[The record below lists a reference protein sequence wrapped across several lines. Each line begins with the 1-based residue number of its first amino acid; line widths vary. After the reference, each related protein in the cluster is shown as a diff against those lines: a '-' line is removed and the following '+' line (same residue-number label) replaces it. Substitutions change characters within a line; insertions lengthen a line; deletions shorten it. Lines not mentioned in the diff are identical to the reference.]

1 MASRNKVVNRLRRQA
16 SIKVNVNMT
25 PEMQGLLKGK
35 LPGKGKENPVSKA
48 VEQGMAEAVKKS
60 NVAKLA
66 SDAANKAISKEL
78 GKAKAKKAPVKR
90 KPKGPFVTTQHV
102 DWDEKSSGPV
112 SATMNLG
119 VTSSR
124 AKDRVW
130 AAAKLFYQVVANTP
144 LDEDYEYTRQPK
156 KKSSKEIREKKAFK
170 FVRGEDGLMKVVPVD
185 VVKPAYKAFHK
196 ADEHVT
202 RNNWI
207 LKLTTTR
214 GTTEFKSGSL
224 GINFDQPS
232 DSGWTAVADQIRAVT
247 GRYKPTDVEIV
258 NNDPYID
265 VLEYGR
271 YNSTS
276 TEKHQGAM
284 YQHGTVGGYSV
295 QAPRGIMR
303 VAASQLN
310 NLQLDA
316 DRDNK
321 GVISDGM
328 LSAIPKVTLKLNSD
342 NLADYAP
349 VDEVVENAVRTEEEN
364 GEFIS
369 ERQMG
374 EIFMSNKPTVDVV
387 IKKSEKAA
395 KASNRYRFKKQ
406 EQEAKEALTKLI
418 EAELKKNERR
428 ISQMAKQIAAD
439 ARKER
444 RRVSVG
450 EFNRGLRGA
459 EESFFNAEK
468 ITEQREGF
476 TVTMKS
482 PKTNISKNMQEKS
495 AAKPSEYVVP
505 DEIRQSYFFMDIK
518 LSNTDTAKFV
528 VKKGEQDT
536 FAEYT
541 GNLSS
546 LHGEDLVKRIKQ
558 LKFKSLQKTIIDSA
572 ISERVI
578 KANMNKMRNAFEGED

>member
-1 MASRNKVVNRLRRQA
+1 MASRNKVVNRLRKQA

-35 LPGKGKENPVSKA
+35 LPGKGKESPVSKA

-66 SDAANKAISKEL
+66 SNAVNKAIRDIV
-78 GKAKAKKAPVKR
+78 KKGSRKR
-90 KPKGPFVTTQHV
+90 SGESTPKGPLVTTKHI
-102 DWDEKSSGPV
+102 DWKKSKKASGPV

-119 VTSSR
+119 VTSSK

-130 AAAKLFYQVVANTP
+130 AAAKLFYQIVANTP

-214 GTTEFKSGSL
+214 GMTEFKSGSL

-321 GVISDGM
+321 GVISDSM

-349 VDEVVENAVRTEEEN
+349 VDEVVKNAARTAEEN

-374 EIFMSNKPTVDVV
+374 EIFMSDKPTVDVV

-406 EQEAKEALTKLI
+406 TNTDKVAEALFKEVQKVSKVISRRERAENRALKEIWSDQMTAVRAAGKLESGLDKEI
-418 EAELKKNERR
+418 ENELKIILKSQKTSVSKAVKEKKPPKPAETNVIKENYYLFEIPNKDFAIIVEDNGEMYRYALDDAKYASYGKKEDFKKNIKFMKDEVFLKALKGMLTEEELY
-428 ISQMAKQIAAD
+428 SAD
-439 ARKER
+439 
-444 RRVSVG
+444 
-450 EFNRGLRGA
+450 
-459 EESFFNAEK
+459 EESL
-468 ITEQREGF
+468 
-476 TVTMKS
+476 
-482 PKTNISKNMQEKS
+482 
-495 AAKPSEYVVP
+495 
-505 DEIRQSYFFMDIK
+505 IK
-518 LSNTDTAKFV
+518 LT
-528 VKKGEQDT
+528 
-536 FAEYT
+536 
-541 GNLSS
+541 
-546 LHGEDLVKRIKQ
+546 ED
-558 LKFKSLQKTIIDSA
+558 
-572 ISERVI
+572 
-578 KANMNKMRNAFEGED
+578 

>member
-1 MASRNKVVNRLRRQA
+1 MARGGSFKARLKA
-16 SIKVNVNMT
+16 NTKIKVRMNI
-25 PEMQGLLKGK
+25 PQEMKDVIKGK
-35 LPGKGKENPVSKA
+35 NTSKGKDSLEAEINKAVSKA
-48 VEQGMAEAVKKS
+48 VKESGLMKKATAVLNKEIAKKS
-60 NVAKLA
+60 GEE
-66 SDAANKAISKEL
+66 SR
-78 GKAKAKKAPVKR
+78 AKKRRTPSKQ
-90 KPKGPFVTTQHV
+90 KGPLVTTKHI
-102 DWDEKSSGPV
+102 DWKKSKKASGPV

-119 VTSSR
+119 VTSSK

-130 AAAKLFYQVVANTP
+130 AAAKLFYQIVANTP

-214 GTTEFKSGSL
+214 GTTEFRSGSL

-349 VDEVVENAVRTEEEN
+349 VDEVVENAARSAEES

-374 EIFMSNKPTVDVV
+374 EIFMSDKPTVDVV

-406 EQEAKEALTKLI
+406 EKEAKKALAKLI

-482 PKTNISKNMQEKS
+482 PKTNISKDVQEKS
-495 AAKPSEYVVP
+495 SAKPSKYAITDLV
-505 DEIRQSYFFMDIK
+505 RQTYFLLMIET
-518 LSNTDTAKFV
+518 NTDV
-528 VKKGEQDT
+528 VRLIVKDENGKQT
-536 FAEYT
+536 FALYNNEFDNYQ
-541 GNLSS
+541 
-546 LHGEDLVKRIKQ
+546 GEELLKHVMS
-558 LKFKSLQKTIIDSA
+558 LKFMTLTD
-572 ISERVI
+572 ISIETAFTKKEI
-578 KANMNKMRNAFEGED
+578 KESMDENMWGLF

>member
-1 MASRNKVVNRLRRQA
+1 MAKGGKFGARLRA
-16 SIKVNVNMT
+16 SKEIKIRLNIPKKLKDLIRGKSGNKEKLEAECEKAMSEAVKEAGIVKITTDALNN
-25 PEMQGLLKGK
+25 EIAKLKGK
-35 LPGKGKENPVSKA
+35 TQKTKRRTTTKP
-48 VEQGMAEAVKKS
+48 QGPLVTTKHIDWK
-60 NVAKLA
+60 
-66 SDAANKAISKEL
+66 
-78 GKAKAKKAPVKR
+78 KAKKA
-90 KPKGPFVTTQHV
+90 
-102 DWDEKSSGPV
+102 SGPV

-119 VTSSR
+119 VTSSK

-130 AAAKLFYQVVANTP
+130 AAAKLFYQIVANTP

-185 VVKPAYKAFHK
+185 VVKPTYKAFHK

-321 GVISDGM
+321 GVISDSM

-349 VDEVVENAVRTEEEN
+349 VDEVVENAARTAEEN

-374 EIFMSNKPTVDVV
+374 EIFMSDKPTVDVV

-406 EQEAKEALTKLI
+406 EKEAKEALAKLI

-482 PKTNISKNMQEKS
+482 PKTNISKDVQEKS
-495 AAKPSEYVVP
+495 AAKPSKYAITDLV
-505 DEIRQSYFFMDIK
+505 RQTYFLLMIET
-518 LSNTDTAKFV
+518 NTDV
-528 VKKGEQDT
+528 VRLIVKDENGKQT
-536 FAEYT
+536 FALYNNEFDNYQ
-541 GNLSS
+541 
-546 LHGEDLVKRIKQ
+546 GEELLKHVMS
-558 LKFKSLQKTIIDSA
+558 LKFMTLTD
-572 ISERVI
+572 ISIETAFTKKEI
-578 KANMNKMRNAFEGED
+578 KESMDENMWGLF

>member
-66 SDAANKAISKEL
+66 SNAVNKAIRDIV
-78 GKAKAKKAPVKR
+78 KKGSR
-90 KPKGPFVTTQHV
+90 KKSGESTPKGPLVTTKHI
-102 DWDEKSSGPV
+102 DWKKSKKASGPV

-119 VTSSR
+119 VTSSK

-130 AAAKLFYQVVANTP
+130 AAAKLFYQIVANTP

-271 YNSTS
+271 YNSMCART
-276 TEKHQGAM
+276 Q
-284 YQHGTVGGYSV
+284 
-295 QAPRGIMR
+295 
-303 VAASQLN
+303 
-310 NLQLDA
+310 DA
-316 DRDNK
+316 
-321 GVISDGM
+321 
-328 LSAIPKVTLKLNSD
+328 
-342 NLADYAP
+342 
-349 VDEVVENAVRTEEEN
+349 
-364 GEFIS
+364 
-369 ERQMG
+369 ER
-374 EIFMSNKPTVDVV
+374 E
-387 IKKSEKAA
+387 
-395 KASNRYRFKKQ
+395 
-406 EQEAKEALTKLI
+406 
-418 EAELKKNERR
+418 
-428 ISQMAKQIAAD
+428 
-439 ARKER
+439 
-444 RRVSVG
+444 
-450 EFNRGLRGA
+450 
-459 EESFFNAEK
+459 
-468 ITEQREGF
+468 
-476 TVTMKS
+476 
-482 PKTNISKNMQEKS
+482 
-495 AAKPSEYVVP
+495 
-505 DEIRQSYFFMDIK
+505 
-518 LSNTDTAKFV
+518 
-528 VKKGEQDT
+528 
-536 FAEYT
+536 
-541 GNLSS
+541 
-546 LHGEDLVKRIKQ
+546 H
-558 LKFKSLQKTIIDSA
+558 
-572 ISERVI
+572 
-578 KANMNKMRNAFEGED
+578 

>member
-1 MASRNKVVNRLRRQA
+1 MAKGGKFGARLRA
-16 SIKVNVNMT
+16 SKEIKIRLNIPKKLKDLIRGKSGNKEKLEAECEKAMSEAVKEAGIVKITTDALNN
-25 PEMQGLLKGK
+25 EIAKLKGK
-35 LPGKGKENPVSKA
+35 TQKTKRRTTTKP
-48 VEQGMAEAVKKS
+48 QGPLVTTKHIDWK
-60 NVAKLA
+60 
-66 SDAANKAISKEL
+66 
-78 GKAKAKKAPVKR
+78 KAKKA
-90 KPKGPFVTTQHV
+90 
-102 DWDEKSSGPV
+102 SGPV

-119 VTSSR
+119 VTSSK

-130 AAAKLFYQVVANTP
+130 AAAKLFYQIVANTP

-321 GVISDGM
+321 GVISDSM

-349 VDEVVENAVRTEEEN
+349 VDEVVENAARTAEEN

-374 EIFMSNKPTVDVV
+374 EIFMSDKPTVDVV

-406 EQEAKEALTKLI
+406 EKEAKEALAKLI

-482 PKTNISKNMQEKS
+482 PKTNISKDVQEKS
-495 AAKPSEYVVP
+495 AAKPSKYAITDLV
-505 DEIRQSYFFMDIK
+505 RQTYFLLMIET
-518 LSNTDTAKFV
+518 NTDV
-528 VKKGEQDT
+528 VRLIVKDENGKQT
-536 FAEYT
+536 FALYNNEFDNYQ
-541 GNLSS
+541 
-546 LHGEDLVKRIKQ
+546 GEELLKHVMS
-558 LKFKSLQKTIIDSA
+558 LKFMTLTD
-572 ISERVI
+572 ISIETAFTKKEI
-578 KANMNKMRNAFEGED
+578 KESMDENMWGLF

>member
-48 VEQGMAEAVKKS
+48 VEQGIAEAVKES

-66 SDAANKAISKEL
+66 SNAVNKAIRDIV
-78 GKAKAKKAPVKR
+78 KKGSRKR
-90 KPKGPFVTTQHV
+90 SGEPTPKGPLVTTKHI
-102 DWDEKSSGPV
+102 DWKKSKKASGPV

-119 VTSSR
+119 VTSSK

-130 AAAKLFYQVVANTP
+130 AAAKLFYQIVANTP

-349 VDEVVENAVRTEEEN
+349 VDEVVENAVRTAEEN

-374 EIFMSNKPTVDVV
+374 EIFMSDKPTVDVV

-406 EQEAKEALTKLI
+406 EKEAKESLAKLI

-482 PKTNISKNMQEKS
+482 PKTNISKDVQEKS
-495 AAKPSEYVVP
+495 SAKPSKYAITDLV
-505 DEIRQSYFFMDIK
+505 RQTYFLLMIET
-518 LSNTDTAKFV
+518 NTDV
-528 VKKGEQDT
+528 VRLIVKDENGKQT
-536 FAEYT
+536 FALYNNEFDNYQ
-541 GNLSS
+541 
-546 LHGEDLVKRIKQ
+546 GEELLKHVMS
-558 LKFKSLQKTIIDSA
+558 LKFMTLTD
-572 ISERVI
+572 ISIETAFTKKEI
-578 KANMNKMRNAFEGED
+578 KESMDENMWGLF

>member
-1 MASRNKVVNRLRRQA
+1 MASRNKVVSRLRKQA

-25 PEMQGLLKGK
+25 PEMQALLKGK

-102 DWDEKSSGPV
+102 DWDKKSSGPV

-130 AAAKLFYQVVANTP
+130 AAAKLFYQIVANTP

-207 LKLTTTR
+207 LKLTTIR

-387 IKKSEKAA
+387 IKRSQRVAKAA
-395 KASNRYRFKKQ
+395 NTRAFNKQVGTDAVAEALFKEVQKQSKVISRRERAENRALKEISGNQMSAVRAAGRLGASLDREVERELKIILKSQKTSVAKAVAEKKPPKTDKAIAIKENYYLFEIPGKDFAIIVEDDGEMYRYALDDAKYANYGKKEDFKKNIKFMKDEAFLKALKGVLTEEELYSAD
-406 EQEAKEALTKLI
+406 EQSL
-418 EAELKKNERR
+418 
-428 ISQMAKQIAAD
+428 
-439 ARKER
+439 
-444 RRVSVG
+444 
-450 EFNRGLRGA
+450 
-459 EESFFNAEK
+459 
-468 ITEQREGF
+468 
-476 TVTMKS
+476 
-482 PKTNISKNMQEKS
+482 
-495 AAKPSEYVVP
+495 
-505 DEIRQSYFFMDIK
+505 IK
-518 LSNTDTAKFV
+518 LT
-528 VKKGEQDT
+528 
-536 FAEYT
+536 
-541 GNLSS
+541 
-546 LHGEDLVKRIKQ
+546 ED
-558 LKFKSLQKTIIDSA
+558 
-572 ISERVI
+572 
-578 KANMNKMRNAFEGED
+578 

>member
-66 SDAANKAISKEL
+66 SDAANEAISKEL

-130 AAAKLFYQVVANTP
+130 AAAKLFYQIVANTP

-170 FVRGEDGLMKVVPVD
+170 FIRGEDGLMKVVPVD

-207 LKLTTTR
+207 LKLTTIR

-247 GRYKPTDVEIV
+247 GRYKPTGVEIV

-349 VDEVVENAVRTEEEN
+349 VDEVVENAARTAEEN

-374 EIFMSNKPTVDVV
+374 EIFMNDKPTVDVV
-387 IKKSEKAA
+387 VKRSERNAKAVNKRMFEKQISSKEVAEALFREIQRASKVISRQERAITRAA
-395 KASNRYRFKKQ
+395 KAKVKHDTKVWNATDKAYDNIASYFK
-406 EQEAKEALTKLI
+406 ASI
-418 EAELKKNERR
+418 
-428 ISQMAKQIAAD
+428 
-439 ARKER
+439 
-444 RRVSVG
+444 
-450 EFNRGLRGA
+450 
-459 EESFFNAEK
+459 
-468 ITEQREGF
+468 
-476 TVTMKS
+476 KS